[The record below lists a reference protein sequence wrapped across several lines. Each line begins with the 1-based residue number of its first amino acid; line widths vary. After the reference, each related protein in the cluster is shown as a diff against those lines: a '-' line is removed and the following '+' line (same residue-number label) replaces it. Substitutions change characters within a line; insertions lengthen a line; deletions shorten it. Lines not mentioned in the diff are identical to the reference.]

1 MSRKLIDLVPGGH
14 VEFLLASAREDWD
27 AAVNHRFVDELFDGS
42 LDDGVLASYLV
53 QDYQFFDAFLSMLGA
68 CVAYA
73 DRVESKL
80 TFAAQ
85 LGMLADDEDGYFQ
98 RAFGEL
104 WVAKADQESPKLTEV
119 TRAFRAMMYDAAN
132 SQSYPDLLVMLVVAE
147 WLYLDWGE
155 RGSTDTEPAPLPERF
170 GHAGWIEL
178 HRGREFQKWCQ
189 FLVNELERVFPEG
202 DEPFADA
209 LTLRFQK
216 AVALERGFFD
226 IAYYC

>member
-1 MSRKLIDLVPGGH
+1 MSRKPIDLVPGGH

-27 AAVNHRFVDELFDGS
+27 AAVNHRFVNELFKGS

-53 QDYQFFDAFLSMLGA
+53 QDYQFFDAFLSMLGG

-73 DRVESKL
+73 DRVDSKL

-98 RAFGEL
+98 KAFDEL
-104 WVAKADQESPKLTEV
+104 GVSEADQLDPQLTEV
-119 TRAFRAMMYDAAN
+119 TKAFRAMMYDAAN
-132 SQSYPDLLVMLVVAE
+132 SQSYPDLLVMLAVAE

-155 RGSTDTEPAPLPERF
+155 RGSTDTEPAPLPERYV
-170 GHAGWIEL
+170 HAGWVEL

-202 DEPFADA
+202 DESFADA

-226 IAYYC
+226 VAYN